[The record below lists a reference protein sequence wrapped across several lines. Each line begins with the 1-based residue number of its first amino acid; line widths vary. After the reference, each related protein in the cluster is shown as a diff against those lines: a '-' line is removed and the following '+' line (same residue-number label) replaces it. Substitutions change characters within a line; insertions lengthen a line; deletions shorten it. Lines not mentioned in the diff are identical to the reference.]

1 MDRHPL
7 RWWALAVSV
16 LAVFVDM
23 VDNQIV
29 TVALPTIR
37 QHLGTGEAA
46 LQWISAGYA
55 LGFALTLIT
64 GGRLGDRYGR
74 KALFVAGMAI
84 FTASSLVAGLAP
96 NVQVLIAARIAQGIG
111 SGLMVPQ
118 VLSFIHAEFDDTER
132 PKAMAL
138 FAAAFPLG
146 GLAGPLLGGALTQ
159 ANLFESGWRAIFL
172 VNLPIGAIALVGAL
186 VAMPH
191 RPRAAMHKI
200 DRGGLALLT
209 AGLFAIFYP
218 LVQGR
223 ELGWPAWAIALLAVG
238 LLVLGLFAYQQ
249 RKLARNGGEPLV
261 PPELLKYR
269 SLVAGQAVMFCVNSA
284 VGVFFVLTLHL
295 QLGLGFS
302 PLHAALT
309 FVPATVGIV
318 VGNVLA
324 MRMAARIGRAFT
336 AAGIGVLLVSVAA
349 MAGLVVWRGTDL
361 GSLALALPAVGLGLG
376 MGTVLGSLMGASL
389 SEVPPQLAGSASGLV
404 NTTMQLATATGI
416 ALFGT
421 VFFGRLHGGDFAAAT
436 AGTMVVSVG
445 VLVVALVLTAA
456 LPKVPNAP
464 KVPEFAG

>member
-7 RWWALAVSV
+7 RWWALAVAV

-29 TVALPTIR
+29 TVALPTIQ

-74 KALFVAGMAI
+74 KALFVTGMAI
-84 FTASSLVAGLAP
+84 FTASSAVAGLAP
-96 NVQVLIAARIAQGIG
+96 NVEVLIAARVAQGIG

-118 VLSFIHAEFDDTER
+118 VLSFIHAEFDETER

-146 GLAGPLLGGALTQ
+146 GLAGPLLGGVLTE

-172 VNLPIGAIALVGAL
+172 VNLPIGLLALVGAL
-186 VAMPH
+186 IAMPR
-191 RPRAAMHKI
+191 RPRAAMHRI
-200 DRGGLALLT
+200 DQGGLALLT
-209 AGLFAIFYP
+209 VGLFAIFYP

-223 ELGWPAWAIALLAVG
+223 ELGWPAWSIALLVAG
-238 LLVLGLFAYQQ
+238 AAVLGVFAFQQ
-249 RKLARNGGEPLV
+249 RRLASRGGEPLI
-261 PPELLKYR
+261 PPELLGYR
-269 SLVAGQAVMFCVNSA
+269 SLVAGQAVMFCVNMA

-302 PLHAALT
+302 PLRAALA
-309 FVPATVGIV
+309 FLPATVGIIA
-318 VGNVLA
+318 GNVLA
-324 MRMAARIGRAFT
+324 IRLAATIGRAFT
-336 AAGIGVLLVSVAA
+336 AAGIVVLLVSVAA
-349 MAGLVVWRGTDL
+349 MAGLVGWLGTGL
-361 GSLALALPAVGLGLG
+361 TAWALALPAAGLGLG

-389 SEVPPQLAGSASGLV
+389 ADVPPRLAGSASGLV
-404 NTTMQLATATGI
+404 NTTVQLATATGI

-421 VFFGRLHGGDFAAAT
+421 VFFGRLQDGSFVAAT
-436 AGTMVVSVG
+436 ATTMAVSVG
-445 VLVVALVLTAA
+445 VLVVGLALTAA
-456 LPKVPNAP
+456 LPRARVA
-464 KVPEFAG
+464 A